1 MVRNPE
7 TFTDMNT
14 APKET
19 AELVHFLCSTAKAA
33 GAALTDDGRI
43 SLPEAIGMMSLLGD
57 GLKGFAGIE
66 KIPGEMS
73 DLTPEQSRELTDIVA
88 GYFHNLMPHQHVVIS
103 EAALACV
110 PSLVR
115 LLQTI
120 RNSAALA
127 AEYPGARALPA

>member
-1 MVRNPE
+1 
-7 TFTDMNT
+7 MNDSAA

-19 AELVHFLCSTAKAA
+19 AELVHFLCATARAA
-33 GAALTDDGRI
+33 GAALTDDGRV

-57 GLKGFAGIE
+57 GLRGFSGIE

-73 DLTPEQSRELTDIVA
+73 DLTPAQAQELAEIPA
-88 GYFHNLMPHQHVVIS
+88 AYFHQLMPHQHVVIS

-120 RNSAALA
+120 RNAAALA
-127 AEYPGARALPA
+127 AEFPGAPPKALPDTP